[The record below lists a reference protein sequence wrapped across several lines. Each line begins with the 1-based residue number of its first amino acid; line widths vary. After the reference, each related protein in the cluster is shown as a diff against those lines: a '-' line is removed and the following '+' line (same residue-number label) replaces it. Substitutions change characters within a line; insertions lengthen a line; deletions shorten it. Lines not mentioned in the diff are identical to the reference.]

1 MRGLISAIATSLV
14 LVTFTGCGSQ
24 SSQASGELS
33 PELSAVTLN
42 VRNDNF
48 QDMDLYA
55 VHNGASTRIGTA
67 IGNSSGVFK
76 LNRGLF
82 PTNDI
87 AIVAVPIGGFG
98 RASSGTLSVSGGEQ
112 IDFNIM
118 PVLSQSNASVRPP
131 R

>member
-1 MRGLISAIATSLV
+1 MSPVSLH
-14 LVTFTGCGSQ
+14 
-24 SSQASGELS
+24 
-33 PELSAVTLN
+33 

-48 QDMDLYA
+48 QDVDLYA
-55 VHNGASTRIGTA
+55 VHNGASTRIGSVV
-67 IGNSSGVFK
+67 GNSSGVFK
-76 LNRGLF
+76 LNHTLF

-98 RASSGTLSVSGGEQ
+98 RASSGTLSVSGGEE
-112 IDFNIM
+112 IDFNVM